1 MKYKKSCT
9 TRKRALNTVKLFQKD
24 LDKNSF
30 EISDREKHITWITE
44 KTMTE
49 EKGIE
54 KIFSNIILE
63 KLTSN

>member
-9 TRKRALNTVKLFQKD
+9 IRKRALNKLILFQKD
-24 LDKNSF
+24 LDRNSF
-30 EISDREKHITWITE
+30 EINDREKHIPWIIN
-44 KTMTE
+44 KTITE